1 MWCLCVCLCTRL
13 FAVCLQFAC
22 LCLIIK
28 IGSETSETKGK
39 VLSDNHPLIIKA
51 ALLYLT
57 SRFGVRA
64 RGELIKPLSIFK
76 VFFLSL
82 SFFRNPVPDLNGRKR
97 IHNAYYGHIKNS
109 TLLIFNLR
117 MRMSQYFHIKTDIM
131 FCLGLGSFFYFSCSH
146 APLVYLLYMAV
157 MQIILHALIKLT

>member
-1 MWCLCVCLCTRL
+1 MNSDVVFVWCLCVCLCTRL

-97 IHNAYYGHIKNS
+97 IHNAYYY
-109 TLLIFNLR
+109 T
-117 MRMSQYFHIKTDIM
+117 
-131 FCLGLGSFFYFSCSH
+131 
-146 APLVYLLYMAV
+146 
-157 MQIILHALIKLT
+157 